1 MRRLFLNLTISF
13 PSLINYQIYLNPV
26 LLIGG
31 EVGDAYWDI
40 PWRNGRHPHS
50 DPELLSFQA
59 RHVEE
64 FARRYKDESA
74 ILAWDLTDE
83 PPFWIVANSTT
94 DAMAANWTQ
103 LLCSG
108 IRKYD
113 TNHLILCGTLGQETN
128 RGPFRADIISPFVD
142 LCCVHPYPVYD
153 PVLYREP
160 LLSMRTT
167 YGPSFEAML
176 SRGAGRPVMM
186 QEFGAGNSQFS
197 PTTVGHYYRTLLYS
211 SLGSGVQSFLAWCF
225 TDASPR
231 IFNRAPYIRC
241 PHETQFGITDHEG
254 NIKPAGK
261 EIEQFSKVL
270 KHIDFEQVEPASPE
284 AGIIIPHEWAHGPD
298 YSQYNLPMDE
308 PSYYVATDILS
319 GEKDSFGNQ
328 FAVKSWLSTFILS
341 RQAGI
346 TVSFPRELSDWSK
359 LRLILAPVPSTISPN
374 PICHLY
380 TTFWQRA
387 KPCVE
392 AGAVLYASLCA
403 KSAISLPEVVEL
415 FGALIVDRATWQPVV
430 QIKLIEDFYDLKKGD
445 VIEIRC
451 PDELEGTGVQLEVHD
466 GSVIAVDQDGKP
478 ALITK
483 PVGLGHTVLCAY
495 PLEYALG
502 TTVNAFEKNRQCSTL
517 IPEFEITSQN

>member
-1 MRRLFLNLTISF
+1 MFS
-13 PSLINYQIYLNPV
+13 
-26 LLIGG
+26 
-31 EVGDAYWDI
+31 
-40 PWRNGRHPHS
+40 
-50 DPELLSFQA
+50 
-59 RHVEE
+59 
-64 FARRYKDESA
+64 
-74 ILAWDLTDE
+74 
-83 PPFWIVANSTT
+83 
-94 DAMAANWTQ
+94 
-103 LLCSG
+103 
-108 IRKYD
+108 
-113 TNHLILCGTLGQETN
+113 
-128 RGPFRADIISPFVD
+128 
-142 LCCVHPYPVYD
+142 PYPVYD

-186 QEFGAGNSQFS
+186 QEFGASNSQFS

-261 EIEQFSKVL
+261 EIEQFLKVI

-387 KPCVE
+387 KPCIE

-415 FGALIVDRATWQPVV
+415 FGALIVDRATWQPVI
-430 QIKLIEDFYDLKKGD
+430 QINLIEDFYDLKKGD

-451 PDELEGTGVQLEVHD
+451 PDELEGTGVQLEVND

-502 TTVNAFEKNRQCSTL
+502 TSVNAFEKNNNVQRLYQSL
-517 IPEFEITSQN
+517 KSLAKIEFIYSIDNPSLELCWLTGNRRDYVIVTNHSVDAIRTFVTASVSGKANYLSQEGVLSLPTDGQGFNIELAGYTGCIYEWEHAE